1 MARIMALDYGQK
13 RTGIAVT
20 DPMQMIASPLTT
32 IPTYKAISFLQKY
45 TQKESISLFVIGWP
59 LQLDGK
65 EGRTTRL
72 VASFMRMLK
81 RYFPKTPIIPY
92 DERFTS
98 LLAQHGLLQL
108 DLPKKKR
115 QEKGRLDRISAAIIL
130 DSFMESKHALA
141 LKM

>member
-13 RTGIAVT
+13 RIGVAVT

-32 IPTYKAISFLQKY
+32 IPAYEAISFLQKY

-81 RYFPKTPIIPY
+81 RYFPKIPIIPY

-98 LLAQHGLLQL
+98 LLAQYGLLQL
-108 DLPKKKR
+108 GLPKQKR

>member
-32 IPTYKAISFLQKY
+32 ISTYQAIPFLQKY
-45 TQKESISLFVIGWP
+45 TQKESISIFVIGWP
-59 LQLDGK
+59 LQLDGQ

-81 RYFPKTPIIPY
+81 RYFPKIPIIPY

-98 LLAQHGLLQL
+98 LLAQYGLLQL

-130 DSFMESKHALA
+130 DSFMESKHTLA

>member
-32 IPTYKAISFLQKY
+32 ISTYQAIPFLQKY

-59 LQLDGK
+59 LQLDGQ

-81 RYFPKTPIIPY
+81 RYFPKIPIIPY

-98 LLAQHGLLQL
+98 LLAQYGLLQL

-130 DSFMESKHALA
+130 DSFMESKHTLA